1 MRQMSITPVS
11 SPLRAAFAISR
22 GSKSVAETIVVELIE
37 DMHRGRGECVPYAR
51 YDESAASVIAQIED
65 LRTALEGGLSREDL
79 QDLLPA
85 GAARCAVDCALWD
98 LHAKQTGEPVWTLA
112 GLTEPKPLPTTMTIS
127 LDTADRMAEAARAT
141 PATIL
146 KLKLGGPD
154 DMDRVEAVHRAR
166 PNAKLVLDGNEGL
179 VPEDFPE
186 LAVQA
191 ANLGVVL
198 IEQPFPAGK
207 DEALASRPQDVAV
220 CADESV
226 HTRDDISDLAKKY
239 DAINIKLDKAGGLTE
254 ALAMMEDARRA
265 GMSTMV
271 GCMVAGS
278 LSMAPALLLGQLADM
293 IDLDGPLW
301 LDKDVPNGLHY
312 ADGTVFPPSRAL
324 WG

>member
-112 GLTEPKPLPTTMTIS
+112 GLPEPKPLPTTMTIS
-127 LDTADRMAEAARAT
+127 LNTADRMAEAARAT

-154 DMDRVEAVHRAR
+154 DIDR
-166 PNAKLVLDGNEGL
+166 KS
-179 VPEDFPE
+179 
-186 LAVQA
+186 
-191 ANLGVVL
+191 VV
-198 IEQPFPAGK
+198 
-207 DEALASRPQDVAV
+207 
-220 CADESV
+220 
-226 HTRDDISDLAKKY
+226 
-239 DAINIKLDKAGGLTE
+239 
-254 ALAMMEDARRA
+254 
-265 GMSTMV
+265 
-271 GCMVAGS
+271 
-278 LSMAPALLLGQLADM
+278 
-293 IDLDGPLW
+293 
-301 LDKDVPNGLHY
+301 
-312 ADGTVFPPSRAL
+312 
-324 WG
+324 